1 VRHPDEVRHELSNLL
16 SIALA
21 NVEGM
26 IDGLIPPTPSR
37 LEAVAGALRRAS
49 KLLEKDRQTMQKP

>member
-1 VRHPDEVRHELSNLL
+1 MQQSDEVRHEIGNLL

-26 IDGLIPPTPSR
+26 IDGLVAPTASR
-37 LEAVAGALRRAS
+37 LESVADALRRVC
-49 KLLEKDRQTMQKP
+49 KLVKQPSEP